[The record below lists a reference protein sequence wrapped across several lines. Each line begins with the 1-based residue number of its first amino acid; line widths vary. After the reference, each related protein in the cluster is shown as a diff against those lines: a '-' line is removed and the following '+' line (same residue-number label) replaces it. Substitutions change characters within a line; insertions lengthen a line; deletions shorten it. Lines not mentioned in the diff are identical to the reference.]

1 MPQVEKC
8 CTNTMI
14 VEWNSKKLLKVMR
27 KIYVISDIL
36 LVLIIFAACKNNE
49 TNQDF
54 QSRITVNVRENI
66 EKVNKILIEKD
77 KDRIES
83 FLKRHNLQ
91 ATFDDTGFWFTEI
104 EKGNGMKIQNGS
116 LVALKCTI
124 NLLDGT
130 HCYTYAEDNPLMF
143 FVGKSNELSETANMQ
158 NVVSGLHSAL
168 VFMENQSRYVLV
180 FPPHLAHG
188 IIGDGNNIPPRS
200 ILVYDIKVLDVQ

>member
-8 CTNTMI
+8 CANMKI
-14 VEWNSKKLLKVMR
+14 VKQNLKKLLKIMIKFHTALNIFLV
-27 KIYVISDIL
+27 SIL
-36 LVLIIFAACKNNE
+36 LAACNNKTKNDYTPE
-49 TNQDF
+49 V
-54 QSRITVNVRENI
+54 TVNVRENI
-66 EKVNKILIEKD
+66 EKANKILIEKD
-77 KDRIES
+77 KDKIES
-83 FLKRHNLQ
+83 FLLRHNLQ

-130 HCYTYAEDNPLMF
+130 VCYTYDEDQPLVF
-143 FVGKSNELSETANMQ
+143 VVGKSNELSESANVQ
-158 NVVSGLHSAL
+158 NAISGLHSAL

-188 IIGDGNNIPPRS
+188 VIGDGNNIPPRS